1 MKSTTIAKGILKS
14 VLVLILGALFL
25 YFIFLIK
32 SVIAYLVIAAVVA
45 LIGRHIVLFF
55 RRKLRF
61 PNTLAVSVSLLLMLG
76 AVIGIIALLIPL
88 LTEQGE
94 NLALLRVEDIQEELN
109 NISTKLSEAL
119 GSQSQI
125 VEDLVEEVDLEEEI
139 LGDLNVAAI
148 PSFFASILEILSSI
162 SIGLFSVLFI
172 SFFFLKDSKLI
183 QRLLLKIA
191 PEEQQSNTLHSLSSI
206 KDLLS
211 RYFVGLV
218 FQLAILFVFYSA
230 TLLLV
235 GIENAMVIG
244 FLCALFNII
253 PYVGPIIGG
262 VIMLA
267 LTLTSNLELDFYS
280 EILPKIGYVSI
291 GIVIGQLV
299 DNFFSQPYIFSNT
312 VKSHPLEIFLIII
325 IAGLLFRIPGMIV
338 AIPTYTVLKV
348 ILKEFTTGN
357 RVVDYITKNM

>member
-1 MKSTTIAKGILKS
+1 
-14 VLVLILGALFL
+14 
-25 YFIFLIK
+25 
-32 SVIAYLVIAAVVA
+32 
-45 LIGRHIVLFF
+45 
-55 RRKLRF
+55 
-61 PNTLAVSVSLLLMLG
+61 
-76 AVIGIIALLIPL
+76 
-88 LTEQGE
+88 
-94 NLALLRVEDIQEELN
+94 LALLRVEDIQEELN